1 MDIGDFNYSERN
13 SQSMKN
19 HRIPLFLSLTA
30 LIVRL
35 FYYFL
40 YAKDEVVN
48 NDASTYIK
56 LARHLAA
63 GDFSAGFNSF
73 WTPFYPLLV
82 AGVGLF
88 SSSLLLPAVTVS
100 IITGSLAVP
109 ATYYLVKQSY
119 SRREAVI
126 AAVIAIF
133 YPHLLTSTFNYGT
146 ENVYLLLLTFA
157 LITAWNGL
165 TKNSTANFFVTGL
178 LLGCAY
184 LTRPEAVG
192 YLFFFAPLIFLTNF
206 KAQGIFSQNSAKN
219 VAVLVLG
226 FALLATPY
234 IIYIR
239 STTGSWSISPK
250 FKAHISGTN
259 FSDTIFDKNFNP
271 APKPQAPT
279 TDGIGKTLI
288 KSVLFT
294 SQMAHKQFP
303 YLFPPFLLIFVG
315 LGLFRTKWNGSRFR
329 REMYLLFFCV
339 LTVLGYVVTIVEV
352 RYFYVLLPILFGWMA
367 YGIVEMED
375 WLRESLQHLSFGNLF
390 AANLY
395 IFPVLCLTFIILYTL
410 PLNSFMRSSDGAWQF
425 SQYEQRNAGLWLKEN
440 AKPAPIV
447 MSNDF
452 RPAFYAEGKYVP
464 LYSDNINEVL
474 AEAFAKQVDFLV
486 IDERNIKQTSQL
498 SNLLNEPQN
507 SPQLELV
514 YQATER
520 QGYKI
525 VIYRVN
531 KDNR

>member
-1 MDIGDFNYSERN
+1 
-13 SQSMKN
+13 
-19 HRIPLFLSLTA
+19 
-30 LIVRL
+30 
-35 FYYFL
+35 
-40 YAKDEVVN
+40 
-48 NDASTYIK
+48 
-56 LARHLAA
+56 
-63 GDFSAGFNSF
+63 
-73 WTPFYPLLV
+73 
-82 AGVGLF
+82 
-88 SSSLLLPAVTVS
+88 
-100 IITGSLAVP
+100 
-109 ATYYLVKQSY
+109 
-119 SRREAVI
+119 VI

-192 YLFFFAPLIFLTNF
+192 YLFFFAPLIFLTKF
-206 KAQGIFSQNSAKN
+206 KGQGISSQNSAKN
-219 VAVLVLG
+219 VAVLVLS

-303 YLFPPFLLIFVG
+303 YFFPPFLLIFVG

-375 WLRESLQHLSFGNLF
+375 WLRESLQHLSFGKLF

-410 PLNSFMRSSDGAWQF
+410 PLNGFMRSSDGAWQF

-440 AKPAPIV
+440 AKPA
-447 MSNDF
+447 
-452 RPAFYAEGKYVP
+452 
-464 LYSDNINEVL
+464 
-474 AEAFAKQVDFLV
+474 
-486 IDERNIKQTSQL
+486 
-498 SNLLNEPQN
+498 
-507 SPQLELV
+507 
-514 YQATER
+514 
-520 QGYKI
+520 
-525 VIYRVN
+525 
-531 KDNR
+531 